1 MSALDLELFNEESLE
16 TRETLET
23 LEKLEAPETLEAL
36 QGIDIGPKF
45 PLDDDYPILVKKDE
59 STGLDQVLVTYSQNR
74 WDFSSVSG
82 TIKNF
87 YFYRVSNSAKGDISA
102 AGWKAF
108 KMVMA
113 YLWINRGRS
122 ISIETFSYYYKQ
134 FRALFVIMTA
144 HNVDVL
150 EAPMNEDQACKV
162 FGLHRRAS
170 VMLQLIAV
178 LYVGRSRLGFYFLP
192 PWESTLVQRM
202 LEPVEF
208 QQTPC
213 IPWRIWEYQKDRLK
227 LFMDDFISASDR
239 LGRLQ
244 NRLIELY
251 EESDYTRKRVKG
263 RVTSDTHNINP
274 LGKDRHRYLT
284 FHHYATFYR
293 LSPLLKKW
301 MVPPGRDL
309 NMIISQ
315 DGARIFSSYLTAVS
329 YVGLIYLANHSGMRR
344 GELSKLRA
352 NCFVTDDDDVLGK
365 ACFLCSGTSK
375 TIDDPNALW
384 VTDEYSGEVVK
395 ALGAV
400 SAMRLK
406 CAKIFNR
413 GDVAGADM
421 LNPLLLLRAY
431 EPWGRARGEALDK
444 SVELC
449 KDLSYSNWQ
458 GVCPNLFDTKVLT
471 ITEEDFLLAKK
482 YTPSLDAQEF
492 AVGNIWPFALHQL
505 RRTLLIDAT
514 ESGVS
519 RLSAQYQAKH
529 RSISMTRY
537 YISNFQSN
545 LSVEMRKGLMAE
557 VVATLSRTAVGL
569 KANHFVSVYGQEHK
583 AKLIEFVDV
592 TDIKNLDGAADT
604 KSFSIRE
611 TFFGICLKKG
621 FCSSGGISFVGD
633 CGTCAE
639 GLGDKRKAPVLVALK
654 DDLTSRLVDF
664 KPGDLDYISMEFQI
678 KAIGAALETLRTD
691 DNE

>member
-1 MSALDLELFNEESLE
+1 MSALDPELFNSLESPESPESSEGLESLE
-16 TRETLET
+16 G
-23 LEKLEAPETLEAL
+23 L
-36 QGIDIGPKF
+36 QGMGTGLKF
-45 PLDDDYPILVKKDE
+45 PLDNDYPILVKKDE
-59 STGLDQVLVTYSQNR
+59 STGQDQVLVTYSQDR

-87 YFYRVSNSAKGDISA
+87 YFYRVSNSAKGNISA
-102 AGWKAF
+102 SGWKAF

-113 YLWINRGRS
+113 YLWINRGHS
-122 ISIETFSYYYKQ
+122 ISIETYGYYYKQ
-134 FRALFVIMTA
+134 FRALFVIMTS

-150 EAPMNEDQACKV
+150 EAPMNEDQAYKV

-178 LYVGRSRLGFYFLP
+178 LYVGRSRLGFYFLA

-202 LEPVEF
+202 LEPVES

-227 LFMDDFISASDR
+227 EFMDDFISSSER

-244 NRLIELY
+244 NRLIDLY
-251 EESDYTRKRVKG
+251 EGSDYNRKRVKG
-263 RVTSDTHNINP
+263 RVTSDTHNIKP
-274 LGKDRHRYLT
+274 FGKENHRYLT
-284 FHHYATFYR
+284 FHHYSTFYG
-293 LSPLLKKW
+293 LSPLLRKW
-301 MVPPGRDL
+301 MVPFGRDL
-309 NMIISQ
+309 DTIVSQ

-329 YVGLIYLANHSGMRR
+329 YVGLLYLGNYSGMRR

-352 NCFVTDDDDVLGK
+352 NCFISDDDEVLGK
-365 ACFLCSGTSK
+365 AYFLCGGTSK
-375 TIDDPNALW
+375 TINDPNALW

-400 SAMRLK
+400 SAMRLR

-413 GDVAGADM
+413 GDVVGADM

-449 KDLSYSNWQ
+449 KDFSYNGWQ
-458 GVCPNLFDTKVLT
+458 GVCPNLFDTRVLT

-482 YTPSLDAQEF
+482 YTPSLDIQEF

-519 RLSAQYQAKH
+519 RSSTQYQAKH
-529 RSISMTRY
+529 RDTSMTRY

-545 LSVEMRKGLMAE
+545 LSAEMRKGLMAE
-557 VVATLSRTAVGL
+557 IVASLSRTAVGL
-569 KANHFVSVYGQEHK
+569 KENHFVSVYGQEHK
-583 AKLIEFVDV
+583 AKLIEFVDL
-592 TDIKNLDGAADT
+592 TDIKDLCETADT
-604 KSFSIRE
+604 RSFSIRE

-621 FCSSGGISFVGD
+621 YCSSGGITFVGD

-639 GLGDKRKAPVLVALK
+639 GLGDKRKVAVLVALK

-664 KPGDLDYISMEFQI
+664 KSGDLDYISMEFQI
-678 KAIGAALETLRTD
+678 KAIDAALKTLRSD
-691 DNE
+691 DNG